1 MCKFFTGRMP
11 FLPLNQQCQST
22 EGNYAGLDLRPQ
34 NAGVGLAI
42 GGSVL
47 EDCGL
52 CFDGDGLGYGLSV
65 DTRSIVVI
73 TACGA
78 VACICS
84 WTATHSWPKYSIRS
98 LTRTSR
104 PSYIFIRHI
113 CIFTYIAC
121 RACSWTAAPSSRLKV
136 YLYSFTAVAAS
147 VLSELR
153 DSSLW
158 RPP

>member
-1 MCKFFTGRMP
+1 M
-11 FLPLNQQCQST
+11 LALALQLEVLSSST
-22 EGNYAGLDLRPQ
+22 A
-34 NAGVGLAI
+34 ALAL
-42 GGSVL
+42 VVMA
-47 EDCGL
+47 
-52 CFDGDGLGYGLSV
+52 LGYGLSV

-98 LTRTSR
+98 LTSTSVDL
-104 PSYIFIRHI
+104 H
-113 CIFTYIAC
+113 TYSSGTFAYSCTSHVCLQLNYNAQLVNI
-121 RACSWTAAPSSRLKV
+121 SRLKV
-136 YLYSFTAVAAS
+136 YLYSFTDVAAS
-147 VLSELR
+147 VLSELS